1 MIDFYILG
9 ISYLMLNCWF
19 HFCLC
24 LTNVIWEELT
34 LQKFI
39 QRQVL
44 KKGFV
49 ERYKNVLIL

>member
-1 MIDFYILG
+1 MIDFFILG